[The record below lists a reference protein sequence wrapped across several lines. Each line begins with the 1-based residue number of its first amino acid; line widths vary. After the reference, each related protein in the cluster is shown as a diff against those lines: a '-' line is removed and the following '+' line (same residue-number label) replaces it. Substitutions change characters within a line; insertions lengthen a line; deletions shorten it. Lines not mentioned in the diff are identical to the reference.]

1 MILIYLYFDILDEN
15 LSFSLKKS
23 CLDLWRKAVKI
34 RENIPLMHTKHS
46 MYYKAYEKNIRRW
59 GWGVKT
65 IHPRG
70 GRSLPCSSPI
80 NLSWKNPSE
89 RKGDR
94 KSKVVAKLF
103 FYLCC
108 LFILL
113 HRNICR
119 MNRKSY

>member
-34 RENIPLMHTKHS
+34 RENIPLMHTKHF

-65 IHPRG
+65 IHPQ
-70 GRSLPCSSPI
+70 GRALSSMFFAH
-80 NLSWKNPSE
+80 KPSE

-94 KSKVVAKLF
+94 KGKVVAKLF

>member
-1 MILIYLYFDILDEN
+1 MILIYLYFDNLDEN

-65 IHPRG
+65 IHPQ
-70 GRSLPCSSPI
+70 GRALSSMFFAHKPFMEK
-80 NLSWKNPSE
+80 SFGK
-89 RKGDR
+89 KGW
-94 KSKVVAKLF
+94 
-103 FYLCC
+103 
-108 LFILL
+108 
-113 HRNICR
+113 
-119 MNRKSY
+119 